1 MFRDMRPRSRALI
14 AATTLGLVA
23 APLSLTLA
31 QPAMAVGSTGL
42 VISEVYGGGGNAGAT
57 FTNDFIELYN
67 PTASDISLAG
77 MSVQYRSATNTGT
90 GVTPLAGTVPAGKHF
105 LVQEAAGAGGTT
117 ALPAPDASGSL
128 NMSGTSGVVFLAS
141 TASAVTLTSGNNVG
155 TANVIDLVGYGTA
168 NTFETAATG
177 PALTNNQSVTRNA
190 GGTDTD
196 NNVGDFATIAPPVPE
211 NCDCAPPPPSDF
223 TGTIAEIQGTGATT
237 PKDGAKVTTQGV
249 VTASYPSGTGG
260 FNGFYMQTPGAGTAD
275 ASDAIFVYA
284 GGGSFTAPAVGDF
297 VEVVGTAG
305 EAFGVT
311 QIVPG
316 ATGSVTQLATAH
328 APVAPLAQLPGSD
341 CAVGS
346 CPTAAELAAAREA
359 HEGEVFDLDGPY
371 TVSNSFS
378 LTNGANGFAE
388 IGLAADTKPL
398 IAPTEVADAQTG
410 NVAALTAYN
419 NAHGIV
425 LDDGSSKNY
434 TLAASGEAMPWI
446 TQGHTV
452 RVGAAAT
459 FTGPVVLDFR
469 NSAWKLQPTAPVT
482 GLGEGTVTFAQTR
495 TGNTAP
501 ANVGGNLTLG
511 TFNVLNYF
519 PTTGQDFVALGGG
532 RTCTY
537 FNDRAGN
544 PVTNNSCNPNGPRG
558 AARTEDFLRQQAK
571 IVTAINL
578 LNADVVSLEEIENS
592 VQFGK
597 DRDDAVSKLVTALN
611 TAAGTTRWA
620 FVPSP
625 DAADLPALA
634 EQDVIRTAF
643 IYNPAKVDPVGASK
657 VLVGDAAFG
666 NAREPLAQAFKAK
679 GAADTDAFGVIVN
692 HFKSKGSGVDDGT
705 GQGNAN
711 PDRVA
716 QANGL
721 VTFANDFK
729 AARGITKMFLTGD
742 FNAYSEE
749 DPVQVLEGAGYTNLE
764 SDTAGEESYSFSGQ
778 SGSLD
783 HVFANAAALA
793 DVDGVDIWDIN
804 ASEPIAYQYGRYNY
818 NLTDFFDGT
827 VPFGASDHNPEI
839 VGINAANSLAPV
851 DVQILGTNDFHGRI
865 LNNTN
870 NEAGAAVLS
879 GAVKQLRGENPNT
892 VFAAA
897 GDLIGASTFES
908 FIQKDKP
915 TIDALNE
922 AGLEVSAAGN
932 HEFDQGYDDLVNR
945 VMKPYDATTNEFGG
959 AQWQYIAANIR
970 KRSDD
975 SHALPDTWVK
985 NVGGIQVGFVGAVTE
1000 DLPALVSPDGIA
1012 SIKVTDIVDE
1022 ANASAE
1028 KLKADGADVIV
1039 LLVHE
1044 GAANTSYA
1052 AATDPNSAFGQI
1064 VNGVNEDIDA
1074 IVSGHTHLSYNH
1086 SVPVPAWV
1094 TEGRPVTERPVVSAG
1109 QYGSFLDKIV
1119 FTVDPVTGDVLAK
1132 TQDTLALESCSAG
1145 TACGGAGQPA
1155 WVANYPADPAIKPI
1169 TDAAVAKAAE
1179 LGARVLGQIGGPF
1192 NRAKLANGS
1201 TENRGGESTAGN
1213 LVAEV
1218 QKWATEAPSKGGA
1231 QIAFMNPGG
1240 IRTDLVGTGT
1250 GAFPRDLTYR
1260 QAAEMQ
1266 PFANGLVNMRLTGAQ
1281 IKVVLEQ
1288 QWQRDDSNN
1297 VPSRPFL
1304 RLGTSKG
1311 FTSTYDPSRP
1321 EGDRITGMWL
1331 NGTPIAMGTKYSVT
1345 ANSFL
1350 AAGGDNFR
1358 GFRAGTEKSESGQS
1372 DLEAMVAYMAEFTGG
1387 SKPPLPVDYKQHQ
1400 VGAKF
1405 PAGAPASYK
1414 AGDHVKFDL
1423 SSLAF
1428 STAADLKDTEVTV
1441 SLGSNVLGTFPVDNT
1456 IGTAIFDE
1464 YGTASVDVVLPAGT
1478 PGGSAELT
1486 VKGATTGTEVPVTV
1500 ATEKTDTTTTAEA
1513 DDMTYGTDGSVTVT
1527 VAPGTASGAVTLKKG
1542 TTVIATGTVT
1552 NGTGEI
1558 VVPGDSL
1565 AIGTNVLTV
1574 EYAGNGSY
1582 NASSTTVQIEV
1593 AKATPTVTATATP
1606 STVKVKKGTSKVD
1619 VTVAAAGFTPGGFV
1633 AAYVDGE
1640 YVSSAPLTDG
1650 KATLTVGPFDTVG
1663 AKSIEVRYFG
1673 DDHTLTG
1680 SDTTPVTVQKATPKV
1695 KVTGPATATVGRST
1709 PKVTVTVTADG
1720 IKPTGTVVF
1729 RVDGIKVATKSL
1741 SGGAASF
1748 TLKKFGKAGNHP
1760 VEVTYKG
1767 SALLVSG
1774 KDTHVIKAVR

>member
-14 AATTLGLVA
+14 AATTLGLIA
-23 APLSLTLA
+23 APLGLA
-31 QPAMAVGSTGL
+31 QTAQANPAGDGL
-42 VISEVYGGGGNAGAT
+42 VITEAYLNGGSAGAT
-57 FTNDFIELYN
+57 YSHKFVELYN
-67 PTASDISLAG
+67 PTSSPIDLTG
-77 MSVQYRSATNTGT
+77 KSVQYRSGAGTGNASSAVPLTGT
-90 GVTPLAGTVPAGKHF
+90 VAAHDYYVLRGGFNGTEGANGVAVPNIDQTSS
-105 LVQEAAGAGGTT
+105 LQ
-117 ALPAPDASGSL
+117 PSGSAGSIFL
-128 NMSGTSGVVFLAS
+128 ASGTSAINPVADAGS
-141 TASAVTLTSGNNVG
+141 
-155 TANVIDLVGYGTA
+155 VIDLLGYGTTTA
-168 NTFETAATG
+168 SEGTSTTAAS
-177 PALTNNQSVTRNA
+177 LTSSLQRQKA
-190 GGTDTD
+190 GDVENKDTD
-196 NNVGDFATIAPPVPE
+196 VNSADFAALAPSPGAGYV
-211 NCDCAPPPPSDF
+211 ATPPPTDF
-223 TGTIAEIQGTGATT
+223 TGTIAEIQGTGDTT
-237 PKDGAKVTTQGV
+237 PKNGAKVTTQGV
-249 VTASYPSGTGG
+249 VTASYPGGTGG
-260 FNGFYMQTPGAGTAD
+260 FDGFYMQTPGANTAD

-297 VEVVGTAG
+297 VQVVGTAG

-311 QIVPG
+311 QITPG

-328 APVAPLAQLPGSD
+328 DPVAPLTRLPASD
-341 CAVGS
+341 CAVGA
-346 CPTAAELAAAREA
+346 CPTATELAAAREA

-371 TVSNSFS
+371 TVSNSYS
-378 LTNGANGFAE
+378 LTNGANGYAE

-419 NAHGIV
+419 NARGIV

-434 TLAASGEAMPWI
+434 TLAASGDALPWI
-446 TQGHTV
+446 TKTHTV

-459 FTGPVVLDFR
+459 FTGPVVLDYR
-469 NSAWKLQPTAPVT
+469 NSAWKLQPSVPVS
-482 GLGEGTVTFAQTR
+482 GLGEDTVTFDQTR
-495 TGNTAP
+495 TGNAAP
-501 ANVGGNLTLG
+501 ATVGGDIKLG

-519 PTTGQDFVALGGG
+519 PTTGQDYVANTPN
-532 RTCTY
+532 RTCRY
-537 FNDRAGN
+537 FADRETNPITVRDCDDTTTTGPNEANDA
-544 PVTNNSCNPNGPRG
+544 NGPRG

-578 LNADVVSLEEIENS
+578 LGADVVSLEEIENS

-611 TAAGTTRWA
+611 AAAGGSTDRWA

-625 DAADLPALA
+625 SAADLPALA

-643 IYNPAKVDPVGASK
+643 IYNPSTVAPVGASK
-657 VLVGDAAFG
+657 VLVGEPAFG

-679 GAADTDAFGVIVN
+679 GTRNSAAFGVIVN
-692 HFKSKGSGVDDGT
+692 HFKSKGSGADDGT

-716 QANGL
+716 QATKL
-721 VTFANDFK
+721 ADFADAFK
-729 AARGITKMFLTGD
+729 SERGITKMFLTGD

-749 DPVQVLEGAGYTNLE
+749 DPIQLLEGRGYTNLE

-783 HVFANAAALA
+783 HVFANTAALA
-793 DVDGVDIWDIN
+793 DVKGVDIWDIN

-818 NLTDFFDGT
+818 NITDFFDGT
-827 VPFGASDHNPEI
+827 LPFGASDHNPEI
-839 VGINAANSLAPV
+839 VGIDTPAPIDPTAPV
-851 DVQILGTNDFHGRI
+851 DVQIVGTNDFHGRI

-879 GAVKQLRGENPNT
+879 GAVKQFRGQNPNT

-915 TIDALNE
+915 TIDALNA

-945 VMKPYDATTNEFGG
+945 VMKPYDATTNPFGG
-959 AQWQYIAANIR
+959 AKWQYIAANIR
-970 KRSDD
+970 HKGGAQDGE
-975 SHALPDTWVK
+975 HALPDTWTTTTED
-985 NVGGIQVGFVGAVTE
+985 GIKVGFVGAVTE
-1000 DLPALVSPDGIA
+1000 DLPSLVSPDGIA
-1012 SIKVTDIVDE
+1012 DIAVTDIVDE
-1022 ANASAE
+1022 VNASAV

-1044 GAANTSYA
+1044 GAANTSLA

-1064 VNGVNEDIDA
+1064 VNGANADIDA

-1086 SVPVPAWV
+1086 SVPVPAWANRKV
-1094 TEGRPVTERPVVSAG
+1094 KERPVVSAG

-1119 FTVDPVTGDVLAK
+1119 FTVDPVTGEVLAK
-1132 TQDTLALESCSAG
+1132 TQETVALESCSAG

-1155 WVANYPADPAIKPI
+1155 WTANFPADPAIKPI
-1169 TDAAVAKAAE
+1169 TDDAVAKANV
-1179 LGARVLGQIGGPF
+1179 LGNQVLGQIAGPF
-1192 NRAKLANGS
+1192 NRAKING
-1201 TENRGGESTAGN
+1201 TVNGQPALVENRGGESTAGN

-1218 QKWATEAPSKGGA
+1218 QKWATEAPDKGGA

-1240 IRTDLVGTGT
+1240 IRTDLVGSGT

-1281 IKVVLEQ
+1281 IKVILEQ
-1288 QWQRDDSNN
+1288 QWQRDDAGT

-1311 FTSTYDPSRP
+1311 FRSTYDPARP
-1321 EGDRITGMWL
+1321 EGDRVTGMWL
-1331 NGTPIAMGTKYSVT
+1331 NGEPIASDTTYSVT

-1358 GFRAGTEKSESGQS
+1358 GFRAGTQKSESGQS

-1400 VGAKF
+1400 VGVKF

-1428 STAADLKDTEVTV
+1428 STAADLKDSEVTV
-1441 SLGSNVLGTFPVDNT
+1441 SLGDDVLGTFPVDNT
-1456 IGTAIFDE
+1456 IGTAANRRVRH
-1464 YGTASVDVVLPAGT
+1464 GLGRRRPAGRYAGW
-1478 PGGSAELT
+1478 PGG
-1486 VKGATTGTEVPVTV
+1486 
-1500 ATEKTDTTTTAEA
+1500 A
-1513 DDMTYGTDGSVTVT
+1513 DGQGCDDRHRG
-1527 VAPGTASGAVTLKKG
+1527 
-1542 TTVIATGTVT
+1542 
-1552 NGTGEI
+1552 
-1558 VVPGDSL
+1558 PGD
-1565 AIGTNVLTV
+1565 G
-1574 EYAGNGSY
+1574 
-1582 NASSTTVQIEV
+1582 
-1593 AKATPTVTATATP
+1593 
-1606 STVKVKKGTSKVD
+1606 
-1619 VTVAAAGFTPGGFV
+1619 PG
-1633 AAYVDGE
+1633 
-1640 YVSSAPLTDG
+1640 
-1650 KATLTVGPFDTVG
+1650 
-1663 AKSIEVRYFG
+1663 
-1673 DDHTLTG
+1673 H
-1680 SDTTPVTVQKATPKV
+1680 
-1695 KVTGPATATVGRST
+1695 RST
-1709 PKVTVTVTADG
+1709 PRSRPR
-1720 IKPTGTVVF
+1720 PTT
-1729 RVDGIKVATKSL
+1729 
-1741 SGGAASF
+1741 
-1748 TLKKFGKAGNHP
+1748 
-1760 VEVTYKG
+1760 
-1767 SALLVSG
+1767 
-1774 KDTHVIKAVR
+1774 